1 MMGACAVVAGAC
13 GSCLLTSLRSGSREG
28 LETPGWLSSSLL
40 FSDWIPAPS
49 VVPPA
54 FRVSLLPVADS
65 FWKKANIYTP
75 SVSQ

>member
-13 GSCLLTSLRSGSREG
+13 GSCMLTSLRPGSRER
-28 LETPGWLSSSLL
+28 LVTPRWLLL
-40 FSDWIPAPS
+40 HFCEDWIPALS
-49 VVPPA
+49 VVPPT